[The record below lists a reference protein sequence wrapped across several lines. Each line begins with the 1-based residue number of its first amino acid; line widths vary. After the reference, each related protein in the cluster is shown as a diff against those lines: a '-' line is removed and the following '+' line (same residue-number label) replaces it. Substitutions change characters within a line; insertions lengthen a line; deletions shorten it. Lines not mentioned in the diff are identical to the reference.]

1 MEKLNKLLNEHS
13 NIDKSRNSLSNLLK
27 KVKLDNEIFTFLS
40 KLGFE
45 TLKQNYYHY
54 INNDMKKPSCIICNS
69 EVNWVE
75 KDFKYRETCSSKCSG
90 KLNLTRK
97 KLKVVH
103 PKIAD
108 NNNFIKY
115 FSTGKIKLIRE
126 SLYKIYPDL
135 VLNVDKLTIEC
146 DSYSEKV
153 YCYLN
158 NIESKPVCAHC
169 SYNKVSFDSFTKG
182 YHRYCSIKCSS
193 NSIDKKSTIEKTCIE
208 KYGVKNIGEVTR
220 DKSMDTMIK
229 KYGCHISKTDN
240 YREKIKK
247 LSIDKYGVEHPFKS
261 DIIRSLIKDTCYK
274 KYGFDSPMKNSYIK
288 EKSLKTGIKNGHYHK
303 WSKKELKS
311 IENYR
316 SAVSYYTERT
326 YKEYMSV
333 INPNNIERGLF
344 SNHLD
349 HIYPVIEGWKNKID
363 PKLISNYKNLQ
374 LISSY
379 DNLSKS
385 DRTKMSLDDFFNL
398 INLSKMN

>member
-1 MEKLNKLLNEHS
+1 
-13 NIDKSRNSLSNLLK
+13 
-27 KVKLDNEIFTFLS
+27 
-40 KLGFE
+40 
-45 TLKQNYYHY
+45 
-54 INNDMKKPSCIICNS
+54 
-69 EVNWVE
+69 
-75 KDFKYRETCSSKCSG
+75 
-90 KLNLTRK
+90 
-97 KLKVVH
+97 
-103 PKIAD
+103 
-108 NNNFIKY
+108 
-115 FSTGKIKLIRE
+115 
-126 SLYKIYPDL
+126 
-135 VLNVDKLTIEC
+135 
-146 DSYSEKV
+146 
-153 YCYLN
+153 
-158 NIESKPVCAHC
+158 
-169 SYNKVSFDSFTKG
+169 
-182 YHRYCSIKCSS
+182 
-193 NSIDKKSTIEKTCIE
+193 
-208 KYGVKNIGEVTR
+208 
-220 DKSMDTMIK
+220 
-229 KYGCHISKTDN
+229 
-240 YREKIKK
+240 
-247 LSIDKYGVEHPFKS
+247 
-261 DIIRSLIKDTCYK
+261 
-274 KYGFDSPMKNSYIK
+274 MKNSYIK